1 MAQLRSSWS
10 WMSQKIKFDK
20 VVVHT
25 GGRVFKGYIESQRW
39 EELEGLLV
47 QGPRRLPEVLRLR
60 CTEDD
65 TFREIPLNGLKAVF
79 FVKSFEGQ
87 GNRNDLKFFSNAP
100 MVHGI
105 WVQLQFKDGEI
116 MEGIVLNGMHHLVEP
131 GFFLHP
137 TDPDANNKLIYVLKS
152 ALADFRV
159 LGVRS
164 L

>member
-1 MAQLRSSWS
+1 
-10 WMSQKIKFDK
+10 MSQKIKFDK

-25 GGRVFKGYIESQRW
+25 GGRVFKGYIESHQW

-47 QGPRRLPEVLRLR
+47 QGPRRLPDILRLR
-60 CTEDD
+60 TLEDD

-87 GNRNDLKFFSNAP
+87 GTRNDLKFFSNAP

-116 MEGIVLNGMHHLVEP
+116 MEGIVLNGMHHLTEP
-131 GFFLHP
+131 GFFVHP

>member
-1 MAQLRSSWS
+1 
-10 WMSQKIKFDK
+10 F
-20 VVVHT
+20 V
-25 GGRVFKGYIESQRW
+25 ESQEW
-39 EELEGLLV
+39 EDLEGLLI
-47 QGPRRLPEVLRLR
+47 QGIRRIPDVLRIR
-60 CTEDD
+60 KTDE
-65 TFREIPLNGLKAVF
+65 TIQEVAVSEVKAVF

-87 GNRNDLKFFSNAP
+87 GSRNDLKFFSNAP

-131 GFFLHP
+131 GFFVHP
-137 TDPDANNKLIYVLKS
+137 TDPDANNSLIYVLKT

>member
-1 MAQLRSSWS
+1 MYEAEVTADMLLITGPSNSAMPVETKSSP
-10 WMSQKIKFDK
+10 
-20 VVVHT
+20 
-25 GGRVFKGYIESQRW
+25 EA
-39 EELEGLLV
+39 LLV
-47 QGPRRLPEVLRLR
+47 NAVL
-60 CTEDD
+60 
-65 TFREIPLNGLKAVF
+65 A
-79 FVKSFEGQ
+79 
-87 GNRNDLKFFSNAP
+87 GNRESFARLYELYAP

-131 GFFLHP
+131 GFFVHP
-137 TDPDANNKLIYVLKS
+137 TDPDANNSLIYVLKT

>member
-1 MAQLRSSWS
+1 
-10 WMSQKIKFDK
+10 MSQKIKFDK
-20 VVVHT
+20 VVVQA
-25 GGRVFKGYIESQRW
+25 GGKVFKGYIESHQW

-47 QGPRRLPEVLRLR
+47 QGLRRLPDVLRLR
-60 CTEDD
+60 CAKDD
-65 TFREIPLNGLKAVF
+65 TFHEIPISGLKAVF

-116 MEGIVLNGMHHLVEP
+116 MEGIVLNGMHHLTEP

>member
-1 MAQLRSSWS
+1 
-10 WMSQKIKFDK
+10 MSQKPKFDK
-20 VVVHT
+20 VVVHSN
-25 GGRVFKGYIESQRW
+25 GRLIKGYIESQQW
-39 EELEGLLV
+39 EQLDGLLV
-47 QGPRRLPEVLRLR
+47 QGHRQVPDVLQLR
-60 CTEDD
+60 SAVDD
-65 TFREIPLNGLKAVF
+65 TLTEVSVKDVKAVF

-87 GNRNDLKFFSNAP
+87 GTRNDLKFFSNAP

-116 MEGIVLNGMHHLVEP
+116 VEGIVLNGMHHLVEP
-131 GFFLHP
+131 GFFVHP
-137 TDPDANNKLIYVLKS
+137 TDPDANNSLIYVLKT

>member
-1 MAQLRSSWS
+1 
-10 WMSQKIKFDK
+10 MSQKIKFDK
-20 VVVHT
+20 VVVQA
-25 GGRVFKGYIESQRW
+25 GGQVFKGYIESQQW
-39 EELEGLLV
+39 EDLEGLLV
-47 QGPRRLPEVLRLR
+47 QGLRRLPDVLRLR
-60 CTEDD
+60 GAEDD
-65 TFREIPLNGLKAVF
+65 TFREIPIHGLKAVF
-79 FVKSFEGQ
+79 FVKSFDGQ
-87 GNRNDLKFFSNAP
+87 GSRNDLKFFSNAP

-116 MEGIVLNGMHHLVEP
+116 MEGIVLNGMHHLIEP

>member
-1 MAQLRSSWS
+1 
-10 WMSQKIKFDK
+10 MSQKIKFDK

-25 GGRVFKGYIESQRW
+25 AGRVFKGHLESQQW

-47 QGPRRLPEVLRLR
+47 QGPRRLPDVLRLR
-60 CTEDD
+60 RLEDGM
-65 TFREIPLNGLKAVF
+65 FQEIPVHDLKAVF

-87 GNRNDLKFFSNAP
+87 GHRNDLKFFSNAP
-100 MVHGI
+100 MVHGV

-131 GFFLHP
+131 GFFVHP
-137 TDPDANNKLIYVLKS
+137 TDPDANNKLVYVLKS

>member
-1 MAQLRSSWS
+1 
-10 WMSQKIKFDK
+10 MSQKIKFDK
-20 VVVHT
+20 VVVQA
-25 GGRVFKGYIESQRW
+25 GGKVFKGHIESHQW

-47 QGPRRLPEVLRLR
+47 QGLRRLPDVLRLR
-60 CTEDD
+60 SADD
-65 TFREIPLNGLKAVF
+65 DEFREIPLQGVKAVF

-87 GNRNDLKFFSNAP
+87 GTRHDLKFFSNAP

-116 MEGIVLNGMHHLVEP
+116 MEGIVFNGMHHLIEP

-137 TDPDANNKLIYVLKS
+137 TDPDGNNKLVYVLKS
-152 ALADFRV
+152 SLADFRV

>member
-1 MAQLRSSWS
+1 
-10 WMSQKIKFDK
+10 MSQKIKFDK
-20 VVVHT
+20 VVVQT
-25 GGRVFKGYIESQRW
+25 GGQVFKGYIESQQW

-47 QGPRRLPEVLRLR
+47 QGPRRLPDVLRLR
-60 CTEDD
+60 CAEDD
-65 TFREIPLNGLKAVF
+65 TFREIPLTGIKAVF

-87 GNRNDLKFFSNAP
+87 GTRNYLKFFSNAP

-105 WVQLQFKDGEI
+105 WVQLRFKDGEI

-137 TDPDANNKLIYVLKS
+137 TDPDGNNKLIYVLKS
-152 ALADFRV
+152 SLTDFRV

-164 L
+164 M

>member
-1 MAQLRSSWS
+1 MT
-10 WMSQKIKFDK
+10 QKIKFDK
-20 VVVHT
+20 VVVHSN
-25 GGRVFKGYIESQRW
+25 GRVIKGYVESQQW

-47 QGPRRLPEVLRLR
+47 QGVRRIPDVLRIR
-60 CTEDD
+60 DSANDSFQEVPVAD
-65 TFREIPLNGLKAVF
+65 LKAVF

-87 GNRNDLKFFSNAP
+87 GSRNDLKFFSNAP
-100 MVHGI
+100 MVHGV

-116 MEGIVLNGMHHLVEP
+116 MEGIILNGMHHLIEP
-131 GFFLHP
+131 GFFVHP
-137 TDPDANNKLIYVLKS
+137 TDPDGNNSLIYVLKS

>member
-1 MAQLRSSWS
+1 
-10 WMSQKIKFDK
+10 MSQKTKFDK
-20 VVVHT
+20 VVVHCN
-25 GGRVFKGYIESQRW
+25 GRVIKGFIESQEW

-47 QGPRRLPEVLRLR
+47 QGVRRLPEILRLR
-60 CTEDD
+60 KPDD
-65 TFREIPLNGLKAVF
+65 ESIQEVPVNQVKAVF

-87 GNRNDLKFFSNAP
+87 GTRHDLKFFSNAP
-100 MVHGI
+100 MVHGV

-116 MEGIVLNGMHHLVEP
+116 MEGIILNGMHHLTEP
-131 GFFLHP
+131 GFFVHP
-137 TDPDANNKLIYVLKS
+137 TDPDANNSLIYVLKS

>member
-1 MAQLRSSWS
+1 MT
-10 WMSQKIKFDK
+10 QKIKFDK
-20 VVVHT
+20 VVVHSN
-25 GGRVFKGYIESQRW
+25 GRVIKGYVESQQW

-47 QGPRRLPEVLRLR
+47 QGVRRIPDVLQIRDSANDSFQEVPVA
-60 CTEDD
+60 D
-65 TFREIPLNGLKAVF
+65 LKAVF

-87 GNRNDLKFFSNAP
+87 GSRNDLKFFSNAP
-100 MVHGI
+100 MVHGV

-116 MEGIVLNGMHHLVEP
+116 MEGIILNGMHHLIEP
-131 GFFLHP
+131 GFFVHP
-137 TDPDANNKLIYVLKS
+137 TDPDGNNSLIYVLKS

>member
-1 MAQLRSSWS
+1 
-10 WMSQKIKFDK
+10 MSHKIKFDK
-20 VVVHT
+20 VVVQT
-25 GGRVFKGYIESQRW
+25 GGRVFKGYIESQQW
-39 EELEGLLV
+39 EEIEGLLV
-47 QGPRRLPEVLRLR
+47 QGLRRLPDVLRLR
-60 CTEDD
+60 SVEDD
-65 TFREIPLNGLKAVF
+65 TFCEIPLNGLKAVF

-87 GNRNDLKFFSNAP
+87 GTRNDLKFFSNAP

-137 TDPDANNKLIYVLKS
+137 TDPDGNNKLIYVLKS
-152 ALADFRV
+152 SLTDFRV

-164 L
+164 M

>member
-1 MAQLRSSWS
+1 MVIHR
-10 WMSQKIKFDK
+10 
-20 VVVHT
+20 
-25 GGRVFKGYIESQRW
+25 GGRLIKGYIESQHW

-47 QGPRRLPEVLRLR
+47 QGIRRIPEVLKVRLA
-60 CTEDD
+60 EDG
-65 TFREIPLNGLKAVF
+65 TVKSIPIEDVKAVF

-87 GNRNDLKFFSNAP
+87 RTRNDLKFFSNAP

-116 MEGIVLNGMHHLVEP
+116 MEGIILNGMHHLVEP
-131 GFFLHP
+131 GFFVHP
-137 TDPDANNKLIYVLKS
+137 TDPDGNNKLVYVLKS
-152 ALADFRV
+152 ALADYRV

>member
-1 MAQLRSSWS
+1 MT
-10 WMSQKIKFDK
+10 QKIKFDK
-20 VVVHT
+20 VVVHSN
-25 GGRVFKGYIESQRW
+25 GRVIKGYVESQQW

-47 QGPRRLPEVLRLR
+47 QGVRRIPDVLRIRDSESDLFQ
-60 CTEDD
+60 EVPVAD
-65 TFREIPLNGLKAVF
+65 LKAVF

-87 GNRNDLKFFSNAP
+87 GSRNDLKFFSNAP
-100 MVHGI
+100 MVHGV

-116 MEGIVLNGMHHLVEP
+116 MEGIILNGMHHLMEP
-131 GFFLHP
+131 GFFVHP
-137 TDPDANNKLIYVLKS
+137 TDPDGNNRLIYVLKS

>member
-1 MAQLRSSWS
+1 
-10 WMSQKIKFDK
+10 MSQKTKFDK

-25 GGRVFKGYIESQRW
+25 GGRVCKGYIESQEW

-47 QGPRRLPEVLRLR
+47 QGLRRLPDVIRLR
-60 CTEDD
+60 RAEDD
-65 TFREIPLNGLKAVF
+65 EPQEIAVKDLKAVF
-79 FVKSFEGQ
+79 FVKSFDGQ

-116 MEGIVLNGMHHLVEP
+116 MEGIVLNGMQHLVEP
-131 GFFLHP
+131 GFFVHP
-137 TDPDANNKLIYVLKS
+137 TDPDANNKLIYVLKA